1 LATSL
6 QATGYS
12 LFQPETK
19 NKNIQLILLI
29 LSKKIK
35 IQTNQIIQLRALSYE
50 LSAVQSTRRGNM
62 LKTRITELFGIERPI
77 VQGGLMW
84 IARAELAAAV
94 GNAGGIGFMT
104 ALTFEDAEDLRAEI
118 RKCREMTDKPFG
130 INLTF
135 LPSLR
140 TIDYPAYIKVC
151 IEEGIKF
158 IETAGRNPEPYMDQ
172 LKAAGIKVVHKCTSV
187 RHAIKA
193 EKIGCDVVSI
203 DGFEAAGHPGE
214 DDVTSLILIPLT
226 RDAISLPIIASGGF
240 ADGRGLVG
248 CLGLGADGMNMGT
261 RFVATKEA
269 PVHENVK
276 QALVNH
282 GERDTRLIMRTLRNT
297 ERVLHNPI
305 VDKVLDIESK
315 GDTKIEDIAP
325 FVSGMVGKEM
335 LDDGEMEKGVL
346 SAGQSM
352 GLVKDIPS
360 CRELF
365 DRIMAEAEAIIN
377 SKFAQAIK

>member
-1 LATSL
+1 
-6 QATGYS
+6 
-12 LFQPETK
+12 
-19 NKNIQLILLI
+19 
-29 LSKKIK
+29 
-35 IQTNQIIQLRALSYE
+35 
-50 LSAVQSTRRGNM
+50 M
-62 LKTRITELFGIERPI
+62 LKTRITELFGIDKPI

-104 ALTFEDAEDLRAEI
+104 ALTFEEPEDLRAEI
-118 RKCREMTDKPFG
+118 RKCRAMTDKPFG

-158 IETAGRNPEPYMDQ
+158 VETAGRNPEPYMDQ

-226 RDAISLPIIASGGF
+226 RDAIDVPIIASGGF

-261 RFVATKEA
+261 RFVATQEA

-305 VDKVLDIESK
+305 VDKVLDIESE

-325 FVSGMVGKEM
+325 FVSGLVGKEM
-335 LDDGEMEKGVL
+335 LTDGKMEKGVL

-352 GLVKDIPS
+352 GLVRDIPT
-360 CRELF
+360 CQELF
-365 DRIMAEAEAIIN
+365 DRIMAEAEAIIK
-377 SKFAQAIK
+377 SKFSQAIADREDHN

>member
-1 LATSL
+1 MIRTA
-6 QATGYS
+6 
-12 LFQPETK
+12 
-19 NKNIQLILLI
+19 
-29 LSKKIK
+29 
-35 IQTNQIIQLRALSYE
+35 
-50 LSAVQSTRRGNM
+50 
-62 LKTRITELFGIERPI
+62 ITEMFGIERPI

-94 GNAGGIGFMT
+94 ANAGGIGFMT
-104 ALTFEDAEDLRAEI
+104 ALTFQEPEDLRAEI
-118 RKCREMTDKPFG
+118 HKCRQMTDKPFG
-130 INLTF
+130 VNLTF

-158 IETAGRNPEPYMDQ
+158 IETAGRNPEPYMEQ
-172 LKAAGIKVVHKCTSV
+172 LKSAGIKVVHKCTSV
-187 RHAIKA
+187 RHAVKA
-193 EKIGCDVVSI
+193 EKIGCDAVSI

-226 RDAISLPIIASGGF
+226 RDAIEIPIIASGGF

-269 PVHENVK
+269 PVHDNVK
-276 QALVNH
+276 QALIGH

-297 ERVLHNPI
+297 ERVLHNPT
-305 VDKVLDIESK
+305 VDKVLEIESR
-315 GDTKIEDIAP
+315 GNTKIEDIVP
-325 FVSGMVGKEM
+325 YVSGLVGKEM
-335 LDDGEMEKGVL
+335 LEDGQMEKGVL

-352 GLVKDIPS
+352 GLVRDIPT
-360 CRELF
+360 CRELL
-365 DRIMAEAEAIIN
+365 DRIMADAEKIIRG
-377 SKFAQAIK
+377 KFSQVLS

>member
-1 LATSL
+1 M
-6 QATGYS
+6 
-12 LFQPETK
+12 
-19 NKNIQLILLI
+19 
-29 LSKKIK
+29 
-35 IQTNQIIQLRALSYE
+35 
-50 LSAVQSTRRGNM
+50 M
-62 LKTRITELFGIERPI
+62 LNTRITELFGIEKPI

-104 ALTFEDAEDLRAEI
+104 ALTYPEAEQLRAEI
-118 RKCREMTDKPFG
+118 RKCREMTNKPFG
-130 INLTF
+130 VNLTF

-140 TIDYPAYIKVC
+140 PIDYPAYIDVC
-151 IEEGIKF
+151 IDEGIKF
-158 IETAGRNPEPYMDQ
+158 IETAGRNPEPYMEQ
-172 LKAAGIKVVHKCTSV
+172 LKSAGLKVVHKCTSV
-187 RHAIKA
+187 RHAVKA

-240 ADGRGLVG
+240 ADGRGLIG

-261 RFVATKEA
+261 RFVATQEA

-305 VDKVLDIESK
+305 VDKVLNIESK

-325 FVSGMVGKEM
+325 MVSGLVGKEM
-335 LDDGEMEKGVL
+335 LEDGEMGKGVL

-352 GLVKDIPS
+352 GLVRDIPT
-360 CRELF
+360 CQELF
-365 DRIMAEAEAIIN
+365 DRIMAQAEEIIKA
-377 SKFAQAIK
+377 KFAQVIT